1 MKIKGKSINNISG
14 TLFFSI
20 LFSMFFLIS
29 TSYAQEAY
37 ITTDRDSYKDGDKI
51 IISGNVGTLSESLPN
66 TPVTI
71 IITGPTS
78 NIAAFAQVTPDP
90 SGQFSHSILASA
102 PFQESGIYEVTSQ
115 YGTQKTF
122 TTFSFTASVYN
133 PPPPEPTPEPTSE
146 PEPILEPEPVL
157 SESVVF
163 KNPRI
168 LDSFG
173 NLITTASVGQFVTFT
188 ALVENQQSTKIPF
201 AFATIVKNTQGIVQT
216 EVWIT
221 GSLSPG
227 QSFEPILTW
236 ETVAP
241 VNYVF
246 SFELWNNAKD
256 RNLLAE
262 PHTLQIAVEGYPEPE
277 PTPEPTPESTY
288 EPVPEQEHEPVPE
301 STTPVMP
308 SYADVILSEGSGVP
322 GCEETGECF
331 IPLSIRVDTGDT
343 VTWFNADT
351 AAHTVTS
358 GTTTGGP
365 NGIFDSSLFGAGST
379 FKVRFDTSGEYPY
392 FCMVHPWMVG
402 KVAVKGTTV
411 TSILTPP
418 PVLEPEPEPTGFDG
432 ITVDSSV
439 PDQTEQNTFED
450 TLDNAQEQIDNDIS
464 NPPSQDSDLTK
475 LFEENRKLREEL
487 GRQGEQI
494 DELNEEVDLLKQ
506 IIQSIQGFFGS
517 IFG

>member
-71 IITGPTS
+71 IIIGPTS

-90 SGQFSHSILASA
+90 SGQFSHSIRAGA

-133 PPPPEPTPEPTSE
+133 PPPPEPTPEPTLE
-146 PEPILEPEPVL
+146 PESIPEPEPVL

-256 RNLLAE
+256 RDLLAE
-262 PHTLQIAVEGYPEPE
+262 PHTLQIAVEGDPEPE
-277 PTPEPTPESTY
+277 PTLQPTPEH

-301 STTPVMP
+301 PTTPVMP
-308 SYADVILSEGSGVP
+308 SYGDVILSEGSGVP

-358 GTTTGGP
+358 GTPAGGP

-379 FKVRFDTSGEYPY
+379 FKVRFDTTGEYPY

-418 PVLEPEPEPTGFDG
+418 PVLEPEPTGFVG

-439 PDQTEQNTFED
+439 PGQTGQNTFED

-464 NPPSQDSDLTK
+464 NPSSQDDDLSE
-475 LFEENRKLREEL
+475 LIDENRKLREEL
-487 GRQGEQI
+487 ERQGEQI
-494 DELNEEVDLLKQ
+494 DELSQEVDLLKQ
-506 IIQSIQGFFGS
+506 IIQSIQGFFTR

>member
-71 IITGPTS
+71 IIIGPTS

-90 SGQFSHSILASA
+90 SGQFSHSIRAGAS
-102 PFQESGIYEVTSQ
+102 FQESGIYEVTSQ

-133 PPPPEPTPEPTSE
+133 PPPPEPTPEPTLE
-146 PEPILEPEPVL
+146 PEPIPEPEPVL

-256 RNLLAE
+256 RDLLAE
-262 PHTLQIAVEGYPEPE
+262 PHTLQIAVEGDPE
-277 PTPEPTPESTY
+277 PEPTPESTY

-301 STTPVMP
+301 PTTPVMP

-343 VTWFNADT
+343 VMWFNADT

-358 GTTTGGP
+358 GTTAGGP

-402 KVAVKGTTV
+402 KVVVKATTV
-411 TSILTPP
+411 TSIPL

-439 PDQTEQNTFED
+439 PDQTGHNTFED
-450 TLDNAQEQIDNDIS
+450 TLDNTQEQIDNDIS
-464 NPPSQDSDLTK
+464 NPSSQDDDLSE
-475 LFEENRKLREEL
+475 LIDENRTLREEL
-487 GRQGEQI
+487 ERQGEQI

>member
-71 IITGPTS
+71 IIIGPTS
-78 NIAAFAQVTPDP
+78 NIAAFAQATPDP
-90 SGQFSHSILASA
+90 SGQFSHSISAGA

-133 PPPPEPTPEPTSE
+133 PPPPEPTLE
-146 PEPILEPEPVL
+146 PEPIPEPEPVL

-246 SFELWNNAKD
+246 SFELWTNAKD
-256 RNLLAE
+256 RDLLAE

-288 EPVPEQEHEPVPE
+288 EPVPEQEHESVPE

-331 IPLSIRVDTGDT
+331 IPLSIQVDTGDT

-358 GTTTGGP
+358 GTTTDGP

-379 FKVRFDTSGEYPY
+379 FKVRFDTSGDYPY

-402 KVAVKGTTV
+402 KVAVQGTTV

-464 NPPSQDSDLTK
+464 NPPSQDDDLSE
-475 LFEENRKLREEL
+475 LIEENRKLREEL

-494 DELNEEVDLLKQ
+494 DELNQEVDLLKQ